1 MATPLEGFGFRINL
15 DSEGCA
21 GVGRGKIN
29 ELVVVVKFYKAVD
42 PNNI

>member
-1 MATPLEGFGFRINL
+1 MAMLFEGFGFRINL
-15 DSEGCA
+15 DSEGCS
-21 GVGRGKIN
+21 GVGREKIN